1 MAFIGWLCI
10 TALAMSFCMAGLL
23 SLIGAGDR
31 STASTPLLIGAIF
44 ALFSIHNQ
52 PF

>member
-1 MAFIGWLCI
+1 MAFVGWLMC
-10 TALAMSFCMAGLL
+10 ASLAMSFCMAGLL
-23 SLIGAGDR
+23 AMIGAGDR

-44 ALFSIHNQ
+44 ALVSIYNQ